1 LPDWKRLIVG
11 DAFALDSRN
20 PNFYRDM
27 FLFVPFLLSAIVT
40 ASGLLGPKH
49 DYLVALKSGLLALL
63 IIALARERLLLV
75 GASFGFVCVQS
86 AVSFGLRRD
95 PIALA
100 VSILTGVAC
109 LLLFRSLKDYKPSYS
124 FEKDGKI
131 ATILVI
137 AAGGVCWFALFRW
150 LIDRG

>member
-1 LPDWKRLIVG
+1 MPDWKRLIVG
-11 DAFALDSRN
+11 DAFALDSRI
-20 PNFYRDM
+20 PHFYRDM
-27 FLFVPFLLSAIVT
+27 FLLAPFLLSALVT

-75 GASFGFVCVQS
+75 GASLGFVCVQS
-86 AVSFGLRRD
+86 GISSGLRRD

-124 FEKDGKI
+124 FDKDGTI
-131 ATILVI
+131 ATILVV
-137 AAGGVCWFALFRW
+137 AAGGVFWFALYRC